1 MRKNG
6 FTLIELL
13 AVIVIL
19 AIIALIATPIILGII
34 NDAREKANERSVELY
49 ASAVRNGIAAYQLR
63 TGNEVLP
70 GTYNESNPLPFK
82 PEYEG
87 KVDCTNVIIGEDG
100 KVSLEG
106 CTVNGGEK
114 QYSYGIEQETPS
126 LAGTIGIC
134 NPISVATEGTYTAG
148 DKYECDVDPNK
159 EGYDQIFY
167 VLTTPASGATSVNLI
182 MDSNIRTGGEAV
194 KEATPTAEQ
203 KGLVAWITQTDYER
217 DDIGGTAWDD
227 WTDNNTFG
235 PITAIEYL
243 QTATKDWTNVNPQT
257 ISTFTDNAGETH
269 NMAKTYTVNA
279 RMPYLS
285 EVGATGCDIVNYES
299 GTCPLWMVDH
309 LNEYTSAYPTRTAV
323 SGVYGYWTLSSIA
336 SYSGSAWRVSYD
348 GSASSDG
355 VNNDGA
361 DGARPVINLSI

>member
-34 NDAREKANERSVELY
+34 NDAREESNERSVELY

-63 TGNEVLP
+63 EGKEVLP

-87 KVDCTNVIIGEDG
+87 KVDCENVIIGEDG

-134 NPISVATEGTYTAG
+134 NPLSVATEGTYTAG

-167 VLTTPASGATSVNLI
+167 VLTNATSGSVNLI
-182 MDSNIRTGGEAV
+182 MDSNITRTGDAI
-194 KEATPTAEQ
+194 KDANPTD

-217 DDIGGTAWDD
+217 EDVGGKAWDD
-227 WTDNNTFG
+227 FTDNNTFG
-235 PITAIEYL
+235 PISAIEYL
-243 QTATKDWTNVNPQT
+243 QDATKGWTNVNPQT
-257 ISTFTDNAGETH
+257 ISTFTDNAGEPH
-269 NMAKTYTVNA
+269 NMAITYTTNA
-279 RMPYLS
+279 RLPYYS
-285 EVGATGCDIVNYES
+285 EISDVSSSKLYLIDYLYGGEDADIPLTGRNGVE
-299 GTCPLWMVDH
+299 
-309 LNEYTSAYPTRTAV
+309 
-323 SGVYGYWTLSSIA
+323 GVYGYWTLSSIA
-336 SYSGSAWRVSYD
+336 SSPYSAWYVYCD
-348 GSASSDG
+348 AGAGSTG
-355 VNNDGA
+355 VGNVGA
-361 DGARPVINLSI
+361 FGVRPVITLSI

>member
-34 NDAREKANERSVELY
+34 NDAREESNERSVELY

-63 TGNEVLP
+63 EGKEVLP

-87 KVDCTNVIIGEDG
+87 KVDCENVIIGEDG

-217 DDIGGTAWDD
+217 EDVGGTKWSSNKDR
-227 WTDNNTFG
+227 NTFG

-243 QTATKDWTNVNPQT
+243 QTATEGWTNVNPQT

-285 EVGATGCDIVNYES
+285 EVGATGCDITNYTEGS
-299 GTCPLWMVDH
+299 CPLWMVDH

-323 SGVYGYWTLSSIA
+323 SGVYGYWTLSSSA
-336 SYSGSAWRVSYD
+336 SNSGNAWYVNCNGYAYSNYVYTD
-348 GSASSDG
+348 GSR
-355 VNNDGA
+355 
-361 DGARPVINLSI
+361 GARPVINLSI

>member
-34 NDAREKANERSVELY
+34 NDAREESNERSVELY

-114 QYSYGIEQETPS
+114 QYSYGIEEETPS

-134 NPISVATEGTYTAG
+134 NPLSVATEGTYTAG

-167 VLTTPASGATSVNLI
+167 VLTNATSGSVNLI
-182 MDSNIRTGGEAV
+182 MDSNITRTGEAI
-194 KEATPTAEQ
+194 KEANPTD

-217 DDIGGTAWDD
+217 EDVGGTKWNSYE
-227 WTDNNTFG
+227 DNNSFG
-235 PITAIEYL
+235 PISAIEYL
-243 QTATKDWTNVNPQT
+243 QDATASWTNVNPQT
-257 ISTFTDNAGETH
+257 ISTFTDDAGETH
-269 NMAKTYTVNA
+269 NMAITYTTNA
-279 RMPYLS
+279 RLPYLS
-285 EVGATGCDIVNYES
+285 EVGATGCDIVSASS

-323 SGVYGYWTLSSIA
+323 SGVSGYWTLSSYA
-336 SYSGSAWRVSYD
+336 SYSGVAWNVYYRGYAGNYEVLDARY
-348 GSASSDG
+348 G
-355 VNNDGA
+355 
-361 DGARPVINLSI
+361 GARPVINLSI

>member
-34 NDAREKANERSVELY
+34 NDAREESNERSVELY

-63 TGNEVLP
+63 EGKEVLP

-87 KVDCTNVIIGEDG
+87 KVDCENVIIGEDG

-217 DDIGGTAWDD
+217 EDVGGTKWSSYEDR
-227 WTDNNTFG
+227 NTFG

-243 QTATKDWTNVNPQT
+243 QTATEGWTNVNPQT
-257 ISTFTDNAGETH
+257 ISTFTDDAGETH

-279 RMPYLS
+279 RMPYYS
-285 EVGATGCDIVNYES
+285 EISNVSES
-299 GTCPLWMVDH
+299 TLYLIDYL
-309 LNEYTSAYPTRTAV
+309 LNDNEIAGRNGV
-323 SGVYGYWTLSSIA
+323 SGVYGYWMLSSDA
-336 SYSGSAWRVSYD
+336 SASFSAWYVHYIGYANGSIVDDD
-348 GSASSDG
+348 GRI
-355 VNNDGA
+355 
-361 DGARPVINLSI
+361 GARPVINLSI

>member
-34 NDAREKANERSVELY
+34 NDAREESNERSVELY

-63 TGNEVLP
+63 EGKEVLP
-70 GTYNESNPLPFK
+70 GTYNESNPLPFE

-114 QYSYGIEQETPS
+114 QYSYGIEEETPS

-134 NPISVATEGTYTAG
+134 NPLNVQTEGTYTAG

-159 EGYDQIFY
+159 EGYDQVFY
-167 VLTTPASGATSVNLI
+167 VLTNATSGSVNLI
-182 MDSNIRTGGEAV
+182 MDSNITSTGAAI
-194 KEATPTAEQ
+194 KDANPTD
-203 KGLVAWITQTDYER
+203 KGLVAWINNDHFLEAGGNQTDWDYYE
-217 DDIGGTAWDD
+217 
-227 WTDNNTFG
+227 NMNVYG
-235 PITAIEYL
+235 PISAMDYL
-243 QTATKDWTNVNPQT
+243 QEATKDWTNTNPQT
-257 ISTFTDNAGETH
+257 ISAFTDDAGETH
-269 NMAKTYTVNA
+269 NMAKTYTTYA
-279 RMPYLS
+279 RLPYYS
-285 EVGATGCDIVNYES
+285 EISNVGSTTPWLLDYLDNGGYQTNV
-299 GTCPLWMVDH
+299 
-309 LNEYTSAYPTRTAV
+309 V
-323 SGVYGYWTLSSIA
+323 SGVDGYWIFSSIA
-336 SYSGSAWRVSYD
+336 SDSVSAWYVFYYGTARDDSVD
-348 GSASSDG
+348 FGGGNG
-355 VNNDGA
+355 V
-361 DGARPVINLSI
+361 RPVINLSI